1 MIVSSVNYKGGTGK
15 STMAQ
20 NLAVAFTL
28 KGYKVCIVDA
38 DDTGATMD
46 WSEDRHEMELE
57 PAITCT
63 QLTNPSSFT
72 SQVKALYKDG
82 GYDLLIIDC
91 PPALSPIAVKA
102 MSISDYLFIPLNTTG
117 GNDIKVTQKLLK
129 EFQKIREIKEDSGGR
144 VEAYLLANGY
154 KANVILHESVIKIM
168 DQLCEHYKVKRFQTV
183 VHHRVVYGEASMQG
197 RGVVE
202 LDNRKAKIEIGRLVS
217 EILAMAATE
226 A

>member
-20 NLAVAFTL
+20 NLAVAFAL
-28 KGYKVCIVDA
+28 NGYKVCIVDA
-38 DDTGATMD
+38 DGTGATMD
-46 WSEDRHEMELE
+46 WSEDRHERELE
-57 PAITCT
+57 PVITCSH
-63 QLTNPSSFT
+63 LTNPSSFT

-102 MSISDYLFIPLNTTG
+102 MSISDYLFIPINTTG
-117 GNDIKVTQKLLK
+117 GNDIKVTQKLLM
-129 EFQKIREIKEDSGGR
+129 EFQKIREIKEDNGGR

-154 KANVILHESVIKIM
+154 KANVVLHESVIKIM
-168 DQLCEHYKVKRFQTV
+168 DQLCEHYEVGRFQTII
-183 VHHRVVYGEASMQG
+183 HNRVVYGEASMQG

-202 LDNRKAKIEIGRLVS
+202 MDNRKAKVEIGRLVKEVL
-217 EILAMAATE
+217 EIAGA
-226 A
+226 

>member
-20 NLAVAFTL
+20 NLAVAFSRQ
-28 KGYKVCIVDA
+28 GYKVCIVDA

-46 WSEDRHEMELE
+46 WSEDRHERALQ
-57 PAITCT
+57 PTITCT
-63 QLTNPSSFT
+63 HLTNPKSFT
-72 SQVKALYKDG
+72 SQVKNLYEDG

-102 MSISDYLFIPLNTTG
+102 MSISDYLFVPLNTTG

-129 EFQKIREIKEDSGGR
+129 EFQKIREIKEDNGGK

-154 KANVILHESVIKIM
+154 KRNVILHESVVNIM
-168 DQLCEHYKVKRFQTV
+168 DQLCEYYDVKRFKTI

-202 LDNRKAKIEIGRLVS
+202 MDNRKATVEINRIMN
-217 EILAMAATE
+217 EILELAA
-226 A
+226 AG